1 MNILDQVL
9 DVGRDIVERRV
20 RLGVTGLSDA
30 GKTVFITA
38 FVHALMHPGRM
49 TRLKSVAEGRYRA
62 GILRPQPSQ
71 DLPRFPYETC
81 VEQLTGGRGAPEWPE
96 STRSIAELR
105 VSVRYRPRGLM
116 SRLGDHV
123 LHVDL
128 FDYPGEWLLDL
139 VLLEKDYETWS
150 REALEVARSA
160 DARSHAEPW
169 LQFLDTVSPDAP
181 DRGAE
186 AAAIEGAARFTAYL
200 RALRKARGRS
210 TVVGPGRFLLPGE
223 LEGSPLVSF
232 CPLPPAAA
240 GARAE
245 RNSLRRLMRDRYE
258 AYKSQVVGG
267 FHRRHFARLDS
278 QVVLVDIAGHAS
290 GGGTALEPVSRSLDS
305 VLRALRIG
313 SGGWLPRWISP
324 RIEKVL
330 FAASKADQVPTD
342 QHEALDALLRKSLD
356 ESIRRTSYQGARLE
370 AFSIAA
376 IRATREVVAAS
387 EQDRRYVAGRTVG
400 EERDVA
406 HFPGRIDLSGRP
418 QGTFEV
424 VRFLPPP
431 GLDPA
436 GPWPH
441 LRLDRAIETLIGD
454 RLK

>member
-1 MNILDQVL
+1 
-9 DVGRDIVERRV
+9 
-20 RLGVTGLSDA
+20 
-30 GKTVFITA
+30 
-38 FVHALMHPGRM
+38 
-49 TRLKSVAEGRYRA
+49 
-62 GILRPQPSQ
+62 
-71 DLPRFPYETC
+71 DL
-81 VEQLTGGRGAPEWPE
+81 A
-96 STRSIAELR
+96 
-105 VSVRYRPRGLM
+105 
-116 SRLGDHV
+116 
-123 LHVDL
+123 
-128 FDYPGEWLLDL
+128 LLD
-139 VLLEKDYETWS
+139 KDYETWS
-150 REALEVARSA
+150 QEALEVARSA
-160 DARSHAEPW
+160 DARPHAEPW
-169 LQFLDTVSPDAP
+169 LEFLATLNPDVP
-181 DRGAE
+181 DRAAE
-186 AAAIEGAARFTAYL
+186 AAAIEGAAKFTAYL
-200 RALRKARGRS
+200 RAFRDARGRS

-232 CPLPPAAA
+232 CPLPPPAA

-290 GGGTALEPVSRSLDS
+290 WGGAALEPVARSLDS

-454 RLK
+454 RLRRASRTTGRAAGPWTSWSRTTSRAGRPPAPPRTACRSKRPCRPPNPGSPVRGTPLCPRAGAGVADFSWPASGSSSPAPAPPCWRRSSATPSPA